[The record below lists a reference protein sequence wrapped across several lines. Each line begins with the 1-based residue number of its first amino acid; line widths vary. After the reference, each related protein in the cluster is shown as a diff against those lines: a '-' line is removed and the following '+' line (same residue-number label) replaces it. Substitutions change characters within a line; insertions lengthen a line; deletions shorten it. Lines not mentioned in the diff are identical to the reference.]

1 VDANLEAFLNPQSV
15 AVVGATERPDAWG
28 SFVMR
33 SMLSVNFPGRIFPV
47 NRQAETVYGIKA
59 YHDLSDIPDPIDLAI
74 VAVPDRYVEDAIR
87 LCGERGV
94 KGITIITAGFGETSE
109 EGKERQI
116 ILPSLTG
123 SHGTRLLGPNVSGTF
138 NLHAGF
144 NGSGTPA
151 NNLLPSPLSA
161 VCQGG
166 YAFYDML
173 SSGWA
178 RKMGVGK
185 FIHTGNECDVTITD
199 FLEYF
204 GHDPETKAIVMYIEA
219 VRDGRRFMDVARE
232 TSRKKPVIVYK
243 AGKTAGG
250 SRAARSHTGAMA
262 GPYEVYKGL
271 LRQGGIV
278 VSPAMEMLLPLG
290 HAMVEKPV
298 MRGNRVGIITV
309 GGSWGVSLTDAL
321 EETGLVVPEFSP
333 DLQQQL
339 RDEGLPDRASTR
351 NPVDFGASGLFI
363 SQDVPQALA
372 RHMLTSDE
380 IDALVIHGFGR
391 PGLHSEDTTDEDRLF
406 AQIEKAQLQSVQAL
420 ERELGKPVIIGS
432 YYSPWESQVMSELNQ
447 EGIRVYN
454 RLHDIA
460 WLLAGMKDYGVL
472 SAKG

>member
-1 VDANLEAFLNPQSV
+1 MDAKLAAFLNPQSV
-15 AVVGATERPDAWG
+15 AVIGASERPDAWG

-33 SMLSVNFPGRIFPV
+33 SMLSVNFPGKIYPV
-47 NRQAETVYGIKA
+47 NRQAETVYGIRA
-59 YHDLSDIPDPIDLAI
+59 YHDLADIPDPVDLAI
-74 VAVPDRYVEDAIR
+74 VAVPDRYVEDTIR
-87 LCGERGV
+87 LCGSRGV

-109 EGKERQI
+109 EGKIRQTS
-116 ILPSLTG
+116 LPALTG

-219 VRDGRRFMDVARE
+219 VRDGRRFMQVARE
-232 TSRKKPVIVYK
+232 TTKRKPVIVYK

-262 GPYEVYKGL
+262 GPYQVYRGL
-271 LRQGGIV
+271 LRQAGII

-290 HAMVEKPV
+290 HALVEKPI

-321 EETGLVVPEFSP
+321 EEAGLVVPEFSLK
-333 DLQQQL
+333 LQQKL
-339 RDEGLPDRASTR
+339 RDVGLPDRASTR

-363 SQDVPQALA
+363 HLDVPQALG
-372 RHMLTSDE
+372 RQMLNSGE
-380 IDALVIHGFGR
+380 IDALIIHGFGR
-391 PGLHSEDTTDEDRLF
+391 PGIHNENTSDEDRLF
-406 AQIEKAQLQSVQAL
+406 AEVEKGQLQSVQAL
-420 ERELGKPVIIGS
+420 EQELDKPVIIGS
-432 YYSPWESQVMSELNQ
+432 YYNPWESQVMSELNQ
-447 EGIRVYN
+447 EGVRVYN

-460 WLLAGMKDYGVL
+460 WLLAGMKEYGGE
-472 SAKG
+472 KGNG